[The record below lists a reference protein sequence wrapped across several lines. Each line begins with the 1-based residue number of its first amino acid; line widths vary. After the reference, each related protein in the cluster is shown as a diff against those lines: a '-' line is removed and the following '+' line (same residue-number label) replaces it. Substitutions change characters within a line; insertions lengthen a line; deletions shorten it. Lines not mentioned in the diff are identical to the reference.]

1 MYMTFVLGLRVQNPL
16 AKYPLRLGWLHCWPC
31 FRFFFWTMG
40 KVCPVSFSSIRAWGS
55 CLALFKR
62 ERERKRGM
70 EGVFFFFSFLG
81 PLCLSPAQE
90 MSAAENERKRKGG
103 KNWGTFGLCVGLV
116 IRAVSVFFSFS
127 PLPSLSVTLTLYVS
141 HTHTHTHS
149 GEPWKKARWLMTLC
163 ERPQRQ
169 QHYREMDRWKGKR
182 RVGEN
187 YWDESSNQGEAF
199 QQPR

>member
-16 AKYPLRLGWLHCWPC
+16 TKYPLRLGWLHCWPC

-62 ERERKRGM
+62 EREK
-70 EGVFFFFSFLG
+70 EGDGGSFFFFSFLG

-141 HTHTHTHS
+141 HTHTHTHTAES
-149 GEPWKKARWLMTLC
+149 PGRKPGDWWLCVRDLRGSSTTERWTDEK
-163 ERPQRQ
+163 ER
-169 QHYREMDRWKGKR
+169 G
-182 RVGEN
+182 G
-187 YWDESSNQGEAF
+187 
-199 QQPR
+199 